1 MGKLKHTGR
10 LLGEFWAFAR
20 ENKAY
25 WIVPLILV
33 FLLVA
38 LLVIAGSGSVPYL
51 YTLF

>member
-10 LLGEFWAFAR
+10 LLGEFWAFAH

-25 WIVPLILV
+25 WIIPLILV
-33 FLLVA
+33 FLVVA
-38 LLVIAGSGSVPYL
+38 LLVMAGTGSLPWI